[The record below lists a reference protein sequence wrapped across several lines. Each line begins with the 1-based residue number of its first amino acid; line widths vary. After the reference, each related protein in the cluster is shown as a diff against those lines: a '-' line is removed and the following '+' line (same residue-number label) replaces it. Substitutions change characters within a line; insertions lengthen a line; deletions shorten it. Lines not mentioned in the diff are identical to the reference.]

1 MNTINPVAVAQPECQ
16 ANRPAPKRH
25 WFTAFWQRT
34 WRQPDTATTKPA
46 ALSDPWA
53 SAVSQV
59 DHLDSHVLADIGAPC
74 WVIDEVKRR
83 QQHDSI
89 LNAGR
94 KW

>member
-1 MNTINPVAVAQPECQ
+1 MNTMNPVAVAQSECQ

-25 WFTAFWQRT
+25 WFAALWQRAR
-34 WRQPDTATTKPA
+34 RQPDTATAKPA

-53 SAVSQV
+53 SAISQV
-59 DHLDSHVLADIGAPC
+59 DHLDSHVLADIGAPR
-74 WVIDEVKRR
+74 WVIEEVNRR
-83 QQHDSI
+83 QQLDSI